1 MFNIARDSELTISSE
16 YDMAKLIHLFIQ
28 TGGRLFKGHKAKRP
42 SDARIIYYEV
52 DRETYWC
59 HPRDFFLV
67 RISMLDESYKK
78 VNRVS
83 DFNVLSF
90 NTQPCSFILL
100 MLL

>member
-1 MFNIARDSELTISSE
+1 MFNIARDSELSISSE

-78 VNRVS
+78 VNL
-83 DFNVLSF
+83 FNAPLNFTNFHLSF
-90 NTQPCSFILL
+90 FFSSP
-100 MLL
+100 

>member
-16 YDMAKLIHLFIQ
+16 YDMAKLIHLFIE

-67 RISMLDESYKK
+67 RISMLDESYKR
-78 VNRVS
+78 VN
-83 DFNVLSF
+83 LF
-90 NTQPCSFILL
+90 NTPPLISTDYHSPFFFSSP
-100 MLL
+100 